1 MKTRMIIQV
10 DVEVKDK
17 DIDQLDAQFRR
28 MSMTNGEIVEDE
40 VLDAVRGITIIG
52 KADVIVKAKR
62 LSRESRESGRL
73 LGRRLDGD

>member
-1 MKTRMIIQV
+1 MKTRLIIQV
-10 DVEVKDK
+10 DVEVK

-52 KADVIVKAKR
+52 KADAIVKAKR
-62 LSRESRESGRL
+62 LSRESKDSGRL